1 MAITDRRIAIKPYE
15 YPHLL
20 QYRDAIRHSYWV
32 HTEFTLSG
40 DVQDWYTRVD
50 ECDRELLKRTMLA
63 ISQIEVEVKTFWAR
77 IYDRLPKPEIAEVG
91 MTFAESE
98 VRHANAY
105 SHLLDLLH
113 LNDAFL
119 RLVQE
124 PVFAERIAYLEA
136 AKQGIRQQSI
146 RDFVF
151 SLMLFSS
158 FVEHISLFGQFLILM
173 AYNKHGN
180 LFKGISNIVEATSK
194 EEQIHGMFG
203 IELVRIFRQEF
214 PEYFDRA
221 MEEAVYEMTHKAY
234 CAEKQLLGWLFER
247 GDTRVITY
255 AQVDEFLKSRFNR
268 SLEYLGYLPLFEVDQ
283 ELLETT
289 RWFDD
294 EVITTKEND
303 FFNKRSVNYNKKV
316 VAYTADNLF

>member
-20 QYRDAIRHSYWV
+20 EYRDAIRHSYWV

-40 DVQDWYTRVD
+40 DVQDWHTRVD
-50 ECDRELLKRTMLA
+50 LRDRELLKRTMLA
-63 ISQIEVEVKTFWAR
+63 ISQIEVNVKTFWAR

-98 VRHANAY
+98 VRHSNAY

-113 LNDAFL
+113 LNDEFQ
-119 RLVQE
+119 RLIEE
-124 PVFAERIAYLEA
+124 PVFAERIAYLESA
-136 AKQGIRQQSI
+136 QQGIRQQSI

-173 AYNKHGN
+173 SYNKHES

-203 IELVRIFRQEF
+203 IELVRIFREEF
-214 PEYFDRA
+214 PEYFDEA
-221 MEEAVYEMTHKAY
+221 MEDAIYQATRRAY
-234 CAEKQLLGWLFER
+234 HAERRLLDWLFEF

-255 AQVDEFLKSRFNR
+255 AQTNEFLKNRFNR
-268 SLEYLGYLPLFEVDQ
+268 SLEYLGYLPIFTVD
-283 ELLETT
+283 ESLLEST

-303 FFNKRSVNYNKKV
+303 FFNKRSVNYNKKAA
-316 VAYTADNLF
+316 AYTADNLF